1 MDPLERRRPMV
12 VHIGFNWMLMR
23 SICKHLLTF
32 LGRSNK
38 KKYRDSLCSSRGE
51 SEYLVHMMYASPM
64 KVISLNFIKIYQY
77 MNIFCST
84 YIPSAFLHRIMEGKR
99 ILLLKTI

>member
-64 KVISLNFIKIYQY
+64 KVISFNSIKIYQY
-77 MNIFCST
+77 MNISV
-84 YIPSAFLHRIMEGKR
+84 
-99 ILLLKTI
+99 LLIFHLLFYTE